1 MPPAIIG
8 KDKDKLRD
16 GILLYFC
23 PDLGVAEAVKVEVGG
38 SEDDLQRVAHH
49 LELSEG
55 RHLGV
60 DAAADHDS
68 AHSHGQ
74 VGQQE
79 DEVEHEQE
87 VDQILVPSSA
97 SKSSIRSKSEGS

>member
-1 MPPAIIG
+1 MEYFI
-8 KDKDKLRD
+8 
-16 GILLYFC
+16 YFC

-38 SEDDLQRVAHH
+38 SEDDLQRVAHY

-55 RHLGV
+55 RNLGV

-68 AHSHGQ
+68 AHSHRH

-79 DEVEHEQE
+79 DEVEHKQE
-87 VDQILVPSSA
+87 VDQILVPSPLGQTVTVSLLN
-97 SKSSIRSKSEGS
+97 SSINRIAFG